1 MTDGE
6 HRPKKCS
13 QFGGEHVAK
22 EEVSR
27 RLKAFKEEFQG
38 EVLASYREGNRVQGD
53 AAFKRWRE
61 RFIEFLKV
69 YDPQEATRFEL
80 STASNRNLVEKESAY
95 NSFMRATGGTCLEV
109 LAGLEGS
116 AYLKDPPKVFLSY
129 AREDEEQARRMFE
142 DLRAAGVSPWF
153 DKDSL
158 LPGQRWKTAIKAAIR
173 DCRFFIAILSSNSIN
188 KRGYVQKELKDALE
202 VLDEY
207 PSSAIFIIP
216 VRLDNCVPSDDRLGD
231 LHWVDMFPNWSD
243 GLARIIKTI
252 ESQA

>member
-1 MTDGE
+1 M
-6 HRPKKCS
+6 
-13 QFGGEHVAK
+13 
-22 EEVSR
+22 
-27 RLKAFKEEFQG
+27 QG
-38 EVLASYREGNRVQGD
+38 E
-53 AAFKRWRE
+53 AAFQRWRD
-61 RFIEFLKV
+61 RFIEFLKE

-80 STASNRNLVEKESAY
+80 STAPGSNRNFVEKESAY
-95 NSFMRATGGTCLEV
+95 NSFMRATGGTCLAI

-116 AYLKDPPKVFLSY
+116 AYLKDPPKVFISY
-129 AREDEEQARRMFE
+129 AREDEEQARRLFD
-142 DLRAAGVSPWF
+142 DLRTAGISPWF

-158 LPGQRWKTAIKAAIR
+158 LPGQRWKTAIEAAIR
-173 DCRFFIAILSSNSIN
+173 DCRFFIAVLSSNSIN

-207 PSSAIFIIP
+207 PTSAIFIIP
-216 VRLDNCVPSDDRLGD
+216 ARLDNCAPSDDRLGD